1 MSPPPSLT
9 DFSPNPPGSSFWLR
23 LSTRILWP
31 KKVRLASSFFSP
43 ALTPGVAISLGVQLR
58 PALHSHLSLKS
69 LISGDFQP
77 MAMLLSPGQGLGRPG
92 HWLASRGGSSSGPHG
107 PWASHSR
114 QSLWKRR
121 GGGVQRWLVQRPPL
135 PEGPVLGIFR
145 SCCWSSWNKALLA
158 STQPFLKPR
167 EPKASGCL

>member
-121 GGGVQRWLVQRPPL
+121 GGGAEVAGA
-135 PEGPVLGIFR
+135 EAAF
-145 SCCWSSWNKALLA
+145 A
-158 STQPFLKPR
+158 
-167 EPKASGCL
+167 